1 MMELS
6 LFVIL
11 PRYEDR
17 AADRG
22 SSIALASLSVSQSI
36 SFKLLSYNEKTRPR
50 VGVSEAIPKQQA
62 IYQVVL
68 GCSSPRSFTVENK
81 YHPRRQLVRCEVNAS
96 FVS

>member
-1 MMELS
+1 MFREFAVFP
-6 LFVIL
+6 FVPYSNL
-11 PRYEDR
+11 M
-17 AADRG
+17 
-22 SSIALASLSVSQSI
+22 
-36 SFKLLSYNEKTRPR
+36 
-50 VGVSEAIPKQQA
+50 QA